1 MSGLVQNK
9 FYVYDWYKD
18 DKQTEITSL
27 RLYGLNDRNQNVCV
41 HVDDF
46 LPYIYIELPEIV
58 DWEHSSKHI
67 LIVNKIKE
75 IVGVDK
81 QPLMTKLVWRKK
93 LYGAFLDSK
102 GKYKLFPY
110 LLCSF
115 SSKNDYRNLI
125 YKCKSPI
132 YIGGLGNVMLKLH
145 ETDANE
151 VLQLT
156 CERDIHTAGWIKFY
170 GKKRKQSETL
180 TLCDYEYDVKYENLH
195 PIDEDLP
202 PPNPKIMGFDIE
214 VNSSIPSAMPQSDR
228 IEDVVFQISCVFS
241 RYGDTSDK
249 YVKYLLTLGEADQ
262 IVTGEDVI
270 IQEYTEE
277 YYLLLGFTELIRK
290 ECPNLVVGYNILC
303 FDIPYMIDRTNLGG
317 FFPEYALQGF
327 HKYNCGKIETIKWSS
342 SAYKNQEFKFL
353 GLEGIVFIDLLPL
366 VKRDFKFN
374 NYKLKTISEH
384 FIGETKD
391 PLSVKGIF
399 KCYRIGTKT
408 NENGEYTEKSRKA
421 MGIVGKYCVQ
431 DTALCILLMDKLQT
445 WIGLTEMAKTC
456 RVGIF
461 TLYTQ
466 GQQIK
471 VYSQLYYYCSKNKI
485 VVEKDGYISD
495 TNERY
500 VGAHVFPPVP
510 GMYENVV
517 PFDFSS
523 LYPTTIIAYN
533 IDYHTWV
540 PEGESVPDRKC
551 HVMKWEDHIGCE
563 HDPKIKRISEL
574 TMYIMKVEK
583 EIKVLREKRDKL
595 KDRTNK
601 KLLQDEINELKENI
615 KPQVKERSEINK
627 SKPKRI
633 LCAKRKYRFLKE
645 PKGVLPTVIQHLL
658 DARKHTRSVD
668 IKKCKE
674 EIKRLK
680 DSGKDCDD
688 EIDLLNRKINV
699 LDKRQLAYKVSANS
713 MYGAMGVTKGYLPFM
728 PGAMCTTFMG
738 RTNIERVADTI
749 VSKYKGELVYGD
761 TDSNYIYFPEMEGK
775 SSVELWDWA
784 EYVADEV
791 TKLFPPPI
799 KLEFEEALYSF
810 FFILTKKRYMYR
822 AINSREGEVD
832 MKIGKKGVLLARRDN
847 SKFVRDVYEGVIQRI
862 ADGVKRDE
870 VVLWILNEI
879 DDMYTNRKPHTD
891 FIVTKSVGDDGEMT
905 EFNDDMTKKFNDNFK
920 LESIITENEKGDKR
934 YQVGDY
940 MVPYVPEDDRED
952 KFKKKGVDNLK
963 DFILTSLP
971 AQVQLAIRLRNR
983 GQRVDKGSR
992 IEYVITNPDKHNG
1005 KQYEKIE
1012 CADYYNRHRKVI
1024 KLDYH
1029 YYLKALTN
1037 PLDQVL
1043 DVAYNKDT
1051 DWKPEMILN
1060 QYKYRSKDRVKLL
1073 NSIKNRNKKK
1083 IIFE

>member
-1 MSGLVQNK
+1 MSSNNLLKSK
-9 FYVYDWYKD
+9 FYVYDWCKD
-18 DKQTEITSL
+18 EKEINVTSL
-27 RLYGLNDRNQNVCV
+27 RLYGLNEKNQNVCV
-41 HVDDF
+41 HVTDF
-46 LPYIYIELPEIV
+46 LPYIYIELPEII
-58 DWEHSSKHI
+58 DWQNSSKHI
-67 LIVNKIKE
+67 LVVNKINE
-75 IVGVDK
+75 IVGLEHRPIVN
-81 QPLMTKLVWRKK
+81 KLVWRKK
-93 LYGAFLDSK
+93 LYGAYLDSN

-115 SSKNDYRNLI
+115 STKDDYKSLI
-125 YKCKSPI
+125 YKCRTHI
-132 YIGGLGNVMLKLH
+132 CINGIGNIKLKLH

-151 VLQLT
+151 ILQLT

-170 GKKRKQSETL
+170 GKKRKDKV
-180 TLCDYEYDVKYENLH
+180 TLCNHEYDVKFEELYPVE
-195 PIDEDLP
+195 DDLP
-202 PPNPKIMGFDIE
+202 PPKPKIMGFDIE
-214 VNSSIPSAMPQSDR
+214 VNSSIPSAMPQSNR
-228 IEDVVFQISCVFS
+228 TEDVVFQISCVFS
-241 RYGDTSDK
+241 RYGDKPDK
-249 YVKYLLTLGEADQ
+249 FKKYLLTLGEADQ
-262 IVTGEDVI
+262 SITGDDII
-270 IQEYTEE
+270 IQNYTEE
-277 YYLLLGFTELIRK
+277 YHLLMGFTELIRK
-290 ECPNLVVGYNILC
+290 ELPNLIVGYNILC
-303 FDIPYMIDRTNLGG
+303 FDIPYMIDRTNFGY
-317 FFPEYALQGF
+317 FFDEYAVQGF
-327 HKYNCGKIETIKWSS
+327 HTYNRGKIKTIKWSS
-342 SAYKNQEFKFL
+342 SAYKNQEFQFL
-353 GLEGIVFIDLLPL
+353 DVEGIVFIDLLPL
-366 VKRDFKFN
+366 IKRDFKFN
-374 NYKLKTISEH
+374 NYRLKTISEH

-399 KCYRIGTKT
+399 KCYRIGMKT
-408 NENGEYTEKSRKA
+408 DDNNCYTPKSRKA

-431 DTALCILLMDKLQT
+431 DSVLCILLMDKLQT

-456 RVGIF
+456 KVSIF

-495 TNERY
+495 VNERY

-510 GMYENVV
+510 GAYKNVV

-540 PEGESVPDRKC
+540 PENENISDSKC
-551 HVMKWEDHIGCE
+551 HVMIWEDHIGCE
-563 HDPKIKRISEL
+563 HDPKIKRVSEL
-574 TMYIMKVEK
+574 TMYIVKVEK
-583 EIKVLREKRDKL
+583 QIKQLREKRDKL
-595 KDRTNK
+595 KDKTNK
-601 KLLQDEINELKENI
+601 KIIMDEIDDLKEQI
-615 KPQVKERSEINK
+615 KPQIKERSEINK

-645 PKGVLPTVIQHLL
+645 PKGVLPSVIQHLL

-674 EIKRLK
+674 DIKRLK
-680 DSGKDCDD
+680 EKEGNHET
-688 EIDLLNRKINV
+688 EIDLLYRKINV

-738 RTNIERVADTI
+738 RTNIERVANTI
-749 VSKYKGELVYGD
+749 TDNYKGKLVYGD

-784 EYVADEV
+784 DYVADEV

-822 AINSREGEVD
+822 AINSRLGQVEL
-832 MKIGKKGVLLARRDN
+832 KIGKKGVLLARRDN

-862 ADGVKRDE
+862 ADGIKRDDI
-870 VVLWILNEI
+870 VLWVINEI
-879 DDMYTNRKPHTD
+879 ELMYTNRKPYTD
-891 FIVTKSVGDDGEMT
+891 FIITKSVGDVNDLNFT
-905 EFNDDMTKKFNDNFK
+905 ET
-920 LESIITENEKGDKR
+920 TNEKGDKR

-940 MVPYVPEDDRED
+940 MIPYVSEEDKED
-952 KFKKKGVDNLK
+952 KFKKKGVDTLK
-963 DFILTSLP
+963 DFIITSLP

-983 GQRVDKGSR
+983 GQRIDKGSR
-992 IEYVITNPDKHNG
+992 IEYVITGPNDQNG

-1012 CADYYNRHRKVI
+1012 CVDYYNRHRKVI
-1024 KLDYH
+1024 KIDYH
-1029 YYLKALTN
+1029 YYLKALAN

-1043 DVAYNKDT
+1043 DVAYSKDK
-1051 DWKPEMILN
+1051 DWQKEMILN
-1060 QYKYRSKDRVKLL
+1060 QYKYRSKVRAKML
-1073 NSIKNRNKKK
+1073 NSIISMNKQK
-1083 IIFE
+1083 FVYE